1 MEREELQEMLSSFKE
16 EILSEVKESQQ
27 TQQSFKPP
35 PSAPPPQPQQPLTRE
50 EALVQKI
57 VSTMEERHRANSEA
71 LYDTMFSERV
81 GTLTRQYPAFG
92 EYLESQ
98 DDFGETMSE
107 RIKRKPTYE
116 ERIQALETVFKNFAN
131 AQSSEASSNM
141 RLTKAMKEQ
150 VTKDEEERDAIKE
163 KFAKGDMSLD
173 DFTSQ
178 FFGTVEKQLAKLRG

>member
-27 TQQSFKPP
+27 SFNPP

-57 VSTMEERHRANSEA
+57 VNTMEERHRANSEA

-81 GTLTRQYPAFG
+81 GALTRQYPAFG

-173 DFTSQ
+173 DFTTQ

>member
-1 MEREELQEMLSSFKE
+1 M
-16 EILSEVKESQQ
+16 
-27 TQQSFKPP
+27 
-35 PSAPPPQPQQPLTRE
+35 
-50 EALVQKI
+50 QKI
-57 VSTMEERHRANSEA
+57 VNTMEERHRANNEA

-81 GTLTRQYPAFG
+81 NTLTRQYPAFG
-92 EYLESQ
+92 EYLDSQ

-131 AQSSEASSNM
+131 AQSSEASSSM
-141 RLTKAMKEQ
+141 RLTKAMQEQ

-173 DFTSQ
+173 DFTTQ
-178 FFGTVEKQLAKLRG
+178 FFGTVEKQLGKLRG